1 MEHKKSKKGGA
12 RPGAGRKKMYVKQY
26 FFNATKEV
34 YDILEHLDENRS
46 QFINRCILAERNS
59 HLSQSE

>member
-1 MEHKKSKKGGA
+1 
-12 RPGAGRKKMYVKQY
+12 MYVKQY